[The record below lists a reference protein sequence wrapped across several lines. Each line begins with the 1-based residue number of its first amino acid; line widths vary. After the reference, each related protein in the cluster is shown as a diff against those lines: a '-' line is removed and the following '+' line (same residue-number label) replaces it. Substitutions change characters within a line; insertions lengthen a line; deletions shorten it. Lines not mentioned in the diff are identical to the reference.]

1 METTANALWPSLF
14 GAGRQ
19 PQAWSRDRARVPRLS
34 RLQRRSGG
42 AWLPLQLLGGA
53 PLHRLESGLRDTDA
67 ACLPGNEDQPFE
79 AWNRGDGVAMAQP
92 RAPGGADGDAR
103 PDFRRPARFRHRQG
117 LT

>member
-53 PLHRLESGLRDTDA
+53 PFHRLESGLRDTDA
-67 ACLPGNEDQPFE
+67 TCLPGDENDHLQ
-79 AWNRGDGVAMAQP
+79 AWNRGVGVALAQP
-92 RAPGGADGDAR
+92 PAPGRARGLTPPAR
-103 PDFRRPARFRHRQG
+103 PSTA
-117 LT
+117 